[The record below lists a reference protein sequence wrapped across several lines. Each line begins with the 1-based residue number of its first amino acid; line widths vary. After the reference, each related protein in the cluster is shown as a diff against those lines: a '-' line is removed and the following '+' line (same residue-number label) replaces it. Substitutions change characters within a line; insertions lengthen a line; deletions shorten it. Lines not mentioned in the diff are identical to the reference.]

1 MGGHVYWNYKKGSDS
16 EILFQVLSSDSFF
29 ASGHWGQYSIVD
41 PQKELVVV
49 RFGNDRLGR
58 FPMREFL
65 ERLLPLLDTGGDR
78 NER

>member
-1 MGGHVYWNYKKGSDS
+1 M
-16 EILFQVLSSDSFF
+16 
-29 ASGHWGQYSIVD
+29 D

-58 FPMREFL
+58 FPMRVFL
-65 ERLLPLLDTGGDR
+65 ERLLPLLDTGEDR